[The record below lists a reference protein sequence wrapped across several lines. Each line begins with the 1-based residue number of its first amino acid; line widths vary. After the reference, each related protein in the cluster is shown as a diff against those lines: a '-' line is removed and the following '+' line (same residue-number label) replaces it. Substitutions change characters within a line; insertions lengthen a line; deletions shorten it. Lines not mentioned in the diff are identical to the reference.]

1 MLRGVFQKC
10 LKLGINTEALLR
22 YKEGLFIWLWGMQ
35 STRIVLR
42 IMDMIQLEDGLMDG
56 LLTAL
61 VSKRLHG
68 LASGYE
74 RGGCWGEYTS
84 AVMVYDKCDS
94 CQERCG
100 LVCGLRIVV
109 VRLLSEALVKV

>member
-1 MLRGVFQKC
+1 MGYAINEDCFTDYGYDTIRG
-10 LKLGINTEALLR
+10 R
-22 YKEGLFIWLWGMQ
+22 
-35 STRIVLR
+35 
-42 IMDMIQLEDGLMDG
+42 LMDG

-100 LVCGLRIVV
+100 LVCGLRIVG